1 MINTAYMGELGK
13 EKQITFPYKAE
24 KVSYENLIGR
34 NLGGFL
40 PSFFHALHPENQNL
54 PLCFNLYIRN
64 YNNWKQ
70 SIFY

>member
-24 KVSYENLIGR
+24 KISYENLIGR

-40 PSFFHALHPENQNL
+40 PLFL
-54 PLCFNLYIRN
+54 PCFAPR
-64 YNNWKQ
+64 KPK
-70 SIFY
+70 FTPTF